1 MKRGYFIALVGACTG
16 VIAVM
21 FVAFPDSSVNAVQA
35 PRKGCVAVV
44 KQEYDSAKRLKLL
57 QMTYSSYATTGG
69 IGRRSYWYCRS

>member
-1 MKRGYFIALVGACTG
+1 MKRGYFVALVGACTG
-16 VIAVM
+16 VIAVTL
-21 FVAFPDSSVNAVQA
+21 VAFSNSSMSAVQA

-44 KQEYDSAKRLKLL
+44 KQEYDSAKRQKLL

>member
-1 MKRGYFIALVGACTG
+1 MKRGYFVALVAVCAGA
-16 VIAVM
+16 IAAM
-21 FVAFPDSSVNAVQA
+21 FVALPISSVNAVQA